1 MPDFDI
7 QPNLTEG
14 IAVEVPEV
22 IALPV
27 TYDYLNISQDLSIR
41 LTAIHDNRIAAAILK
56 LVHGVGASVP
66 KIPANLNYL
75 GISIDDPTKLSY
87 MTYDRV
93 ARAYDNG
100 QGHRIWEDK
109 DYRYHSGAGKV
120 VKKLLSSIPNL
131 TCLHSFVREE
141 LDFKGVSPE
150 EVTITNLAELFTETD
165 FDQFN
170 NRFRVEGFRQGDSGE
185 VIYVKGHWIAE
196 LYHEKNYAS
205 ISGNLGNSCM
215 RYDRTNGYLDIYT
228 KNLNICK
235 MAVLLNQEGKVQG
248 RAIVWT
254 VNGTDYYDRIYA
266 TSDLI
271 QDRMKAFFLVQGIK
285 TCYPGYFPHEEV
297 VIEQD
302 TTNLDI
308 NKRVLLNHRQYPY
321 MDSLK
326 YLNLSGNI
334 LSNEVSNMDSSCEY
348 LHLNDTAGGYEEV
361 GNDSSVECH
370 ACGREMDEDDAC
382 YVDLRADDN
391 HDQTLCSRCSVYS
404 DHHSTNI
411 TRNNATYI
419 DSISDW
425 VLTSEAILDWDNNYI
440 LAEDAVELIDGSYAH
455 HDEEEMY
462 EYASGGY
469 FLLSNTNFEAI
480 EWNDMYYKPEECLQA
495 TNGNYYP
502 IDFTEEHNGEVWY
515 KPDLDEY
522 LNLNL
527 I

>member
-1 MPDFDI
+1 MPDLDI
-7 QPNLTEG
+7 QPNLSET
-14 IAVEVPEV
+14 VEPV
-22 IALPV
+22 I

-41 LTAIHDNRIAAAILK
+41 LGAINDNRIAAAILK
-56 LVHGVGASVP
+56 LTCSFGASIP
-66 KIPANLNYL
+66 KIPTNLNYL

-93 ARAYDNG
+93 ARAYDNH

-120 VKKLLSSIPNL
+120 VKKLLSSIPHL
-131 TCLHSFVREE
+131 TCLQGFVREE
-141 LDFKGVSPE
+141 LEYKGMSLE
-150 EVTITNLAELFTETD
+150 EVSITNLAELFTETD

-170 NRFRVEGFRQGDSGE
+170 NRFRIEGFRQGDSGE
-185 VIYVKGHWIAE
+185 VIFVKGHWIAE

-205 ISGNLGNSCM
+205 ISGNLGSSCM

-248 RAIVWT
+248 RALVWT
-254 VNGTDYYDRIYA
+254 VGNTEYYDRIYA

-271 QDRMKAFFLVQGIK
+271 QDRMKAFFLVKGIN
-285 TCYPGYFPHEEV
+285 TCYPGYPNFLEV

-326 YLNLSGNI
+326 FLSLGGNI

-348 LHLNDTAGGYEEV
+348 LLLNDTAGGYEEI
-361 GNDSSVECH
+361 GSDSSIECH
-370 ACGREMDEDDAC
+370 ACGREMDEDDSC
-382 YVDLRADDN
+382 YVDVRGDDN
-391 HDQTLCSRCSVYS
+391 YNQTLCSRCSVYS

-411 TRNNATYI
+411 TRDNATYI
-419 DSISDW
+419 ESINDW
-425 VLTSEAILDWDNNYI
+425 VLTSEVIRDWDNNYI
-440 LAEDAVELIDGSYAH
+440 LAENAVELVDGSYAC
-455 HDEEEMY
+455 HDDEDLF

-469 FLLSNTNFEAI
+469 FLMSNTNFESI
-480 EWNDMYYKPEECLQA
+480 EWNDSYYKPEECLQA

-502 IDFTEEHNGEVWY
+502 IEFTQEHEGEIWY
-515 KPDLDEY
+515 KPDLDAY
-522 LNLNL
+522 LNLHL

>member
-1 MPDFDI
+1 MPDFENE
-7 QPNLTEG
+7 PNLTEG
-14 IAVEVPEV
+14 IAVEVPQPV
-22 IALPV
+22 I

-41 LTAIHDNRIAAAILK
+41 LGAINDNRIAAAILK
-56 LVHGVGASVP
+56 LTCSFGASIP
-66 KIPANLNYL
+66 KIPTNLNYL

-93 ARAYDNG
+93 SRAYDSG

-120 VKKLLSSIPNL
+120 VKKLLSSIPHL
-131 TCLHSFVREE
+131 TCLQGFVREE
-141 LDFKGVSPE
+141 LEFKGMSLE
-150 EVTITNLAELFTETD
+150 EVSITNLAELFTETD

-170 NRFRVEGFRQGDSGE
+170 NRFRIEGFRQGDSGE
-185 VIYVKGHWIAE
+185 VIFVKGHWIAE

-254 VNGTDYYDRIYA
+254 VGTTDYYDRIYA

-297 VIEQD
+297 VIKQD

-308 NKRVLLNHRQYPY
+308 NKRVLLNHRHYPY

-326 YLNLSGNI
+326 FLTSEYDI
-334 LSNEVSNMDSSCEY
+334 LSNEVSNMDSSSEY
-348 LHLNDTAGGYEEV
+348 LLLNDTAGSYEEV
-361 GNDSSVECH
+361 GSDNSAECH
-370 ACGREMDEDDAC
+370 ACGREMDEDDTC
-382 YVDLRADDN
+382 YVDLRIDDN
-391 HDQTLCSRCSVYS
+391 YNENICSRCSVYS
-404 DHHSTNI
+404 DHHSTYI
-411 TRNNATYI
+411 TRDNATYI
-419 DSISDW
+419 ESINDW
-425 VLTSEAILDWDNNYI
+425 VLTSEVIRDWDNNYI
-440 LAEDAVELIDGSYAH
+440 LAEDAVELVDGSYAH
-455 HDEEEMY
+455 HDDEDMY

-480 EWNDMYYKPEECLQA
+480 EWNDSYYKPEECLQA

-502 IDFTEEHNGEVWY
+502 IKVTQEHEGEIWY
-515 KPDLDEY
+515 KPDLDAY

>member
-1 MPDFDI
+1 MPDLDI
-7 QPNLTEG
+7 QPNLSET
-14 IAVEVPEV
+14 VEPV
-22 IALPV
+22 I

-41 LTAIHDNRIAAAILK
+41 LTAINDNRIAAAILK
-56 LVHGVGASVP
+56 LTHGFGASIP
-66 KIPANLNYL
+66 KIPTNLNYL

-93 ARAYDNG
+93 SRAYDSG

-120 VKKLLSSIPNL
+120 VKKLLSSIPHL
-131 TCLHSFVREE
+131 TCLQSFVREE
-141 LDFKGVSPE
+141 LEFKGMSLE
-150 EVTITNLAELFTETD
+150 EVSITNLAELFTETD

-170 NRFRVEGFRQGDSGE
+170 NRFRIEGFRQGDSGE

-205 ISGNLGNSCM
+205 ISGNLGSSCM
-215 RYDRTNGYLDIYT
+215 RYDRTNGYLDLYT

-248 RAIVWT
+248 RALVWT
-254 VNGTDYYDRIYA
+254 VGNTDYYDRIYA

-271 QDRMKAFFLVQGIK
+271 QDRMKAFFLVKGIK
-285 TCYPGYFPHEEV
+285 TCYPGYPNFLEV

-326 YLNLSGNI
+326 FLNLGGNI
-334 LSNEVSNMDSSCEY
+334 LSNEISNMDSSSEY
-348 LHLNDTAGGYEEV
+348 LLLNDTAGGYEEV
-361 GNDSSVECH
+361 GSDNSVECH
-370 ACGREMDEDDAC
+370 ACGREMDEDDAS
-382 YVDLRADDN
+382 YVDLREDDN
-391 HDQTLCSRCSVYS
+391 YNQTLCSRCSVYS

-411 TRNNATYI
+411 TRDNAVYLENI
-419 DSISDW
+419 NDW
-425 VLTSEAILDWDNNYI
+425 VLQDEAVRDWDNNYI
-440 LAEDAVELIDGSYAH
+440 LAENAVELVDGSYAC
-455 HDEEEMY
+455 HDDEDLF

-469 FLLSNTNFEAI
+469 FLMSNTNFESI
-480 EWNDMYYKPEECLQA
+480 EWNDSYYKPEECLQA

-502 IDFTEEHNGEVWY
+502 IEFTQEHEGEIWY
-515 KPDLDEY
+515 KPDLDAY
-522 LNLNL
+522 LNLHL

>member
-1 MPDFDI
+1 MPDLDI
-7 QPNLTEG
+7 QPNLSET
-14 IAVEVPEV
+14 VERVF
-22 IALPV
+22 
-27 TYDYLNISQDLSIR
+27 TYEYLNISQDLSIR
-41 LTAIHDNRIAAAILK
+41 LTAINDNRIAAAILK
-56 LVHGVGASVP
+56 LTHSFGASIP

-120 VKKLLSSIPNL
+120 VKKLLSSIPHL
-131 TCLHSFVREE
+131 TCLQGFVREE
-141 LDFKGVSPE
+141 LEFKGLSPE
-150 EVTITNLAELFTETD
+150 EVSITNLAELFTETD

-170 NRFRVEGFRQGDSGE
+170 NRFRIEGFRQGDSGE
-185 VIYVKGHWIAE
+185 VIFVKGHWIAE

-205 ISGNLGNSCM
+205 ISGNLGSSCM
-215 RYDRTNGYLDIYT
+215 RYDRTNEYLDIYT

-248 RAIVWT
+248 RALVWT
-254 VNGTDYYDRIYA
+254 VGTTDYYDRIYA

-271 QDRMKAFFLVQGIK
+271 QDRIKAFFLVKGIK
-285 TCYPGYFPHEEV
+285 TCYPGYATFQEV

-326 YLNLSGNI
+326 FLSLGGHI
-334 LSNEVSNMDSSCEY
+334 LSNEVSNMDSSSEY
-348 LHLNDTAGGYEEV
+348 LLLNDTAGGYEEV
-361 GNDSSVECH
+361 GSDNSVECH
-370 ACGREMDEDDAC
+370 ACGREMDEDDTC
-382 YVDLRADDN
+382 YVDLRGDDN
-391 HDQTLCSRCSVYS
+391 HDQNLCSRCSVYS
-404 DHHSTNI
+404 DHHSSNI
-411 TRNNATYI
+411 TRDTAVYLENIN
-419 DSISDW
+419 DW
-425 VLTSEAILDWDNNYI
+425 VLQEEAVRDWNNNYI
-440 LAEDAVELIDGSYAH
+440 LAENAVELVDGSYAC
-455 HDEEEMY
+455 HDDEDLF

-469 FLLSNTNFEAI
+469 FLMSNTNFECI
-480 EWNDMYYKPEECLQA
+480 EWNDSYYKPEECLQA

-502 IDFTEEHNGEVWY
+502 IEFTQEHEGEIWY
-515 KPDLDEY
+515 KPDLETLLKLY
-522 LNLNL
+522 L